1 MKGSVWAGAVC
12 LMLLAYS
19 SAYSQGGAPSLDAG
33 SVKDSTYTNSYFGM
47 QLRIPE
53 GWQVQDNEATRAL
66 LERGKALAA
75 GDDKNLNSM
84 YSASELRSLTL
95 LTVFKHPLGS
105 PVEFNPSFMC
115 MVERIEGL
123 PGLKN
128 GSDYLFHVRKGLSLS
143 KIQHSFEKEIYNQT
157 VGGIVFGVLDTTLTI
172 GTNTIH
178 QKYFST
184 LLKGYALSFIISF
197 SSDQELQSHN
207 KTIESIRFR

>member
-1 MKGSVWAGAVC
+1 MKGSVWAGAIC

-95 LTVFKHPLGS
+95 LTVFKH
-105 PVEFNPSFMC
+105 
-115 MVERIEGL
+115 
-123 PGLKN
+123 
-128 GSDYLFHVRKGLSLS
+128 
-143 KIQHSFEKEIYNQT
+143 SFEKEIYNQS

-172 GTNTIH
+172 GTTTIH